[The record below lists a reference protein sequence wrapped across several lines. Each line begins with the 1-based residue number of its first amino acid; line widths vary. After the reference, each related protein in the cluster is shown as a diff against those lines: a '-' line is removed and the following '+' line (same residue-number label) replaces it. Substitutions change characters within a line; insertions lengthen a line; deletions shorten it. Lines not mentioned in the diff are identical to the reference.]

1 MIKWLICF
9 IWGHDL
15 NKDPKNYAKIIS
27 TRHDTGVESITGMSS
42 QCLRCLKFKS
52 ICKM

>member
-15 NKDPKNYAKIIS
+15 NRDPEKYVRLKDGA
-27 TRHDTGVESITGMSS
+27 ITIGLTS
-42 QCLRCLKFKS
+42 QCLRCLKYKDLYRTY
-52 ICKM
+52 